1 MAIWNRKQIEKAAP
15 VLPAGSQV
23 TRFSP
28 EELAG
33 IASQM
38 YNVGIYNPL
47 PRNPFLPATPFGPSN
62 PLNPS
67 AINATN
73 DDGRTEPRRWEYPV
87 AWNILVSEQRL
98 VPWSV
103 LRLAA
108 DQIDILRRCVEVSK
122 SKVTGLKW
130 DFVFDETASVMVA
143 ATGGKDH
150 VRAMQEARDKFGPE
164 IARMRDFWTMPDRIN
179 GLSFKDWLSMALEEV
194 LVLDALAIYP
204 HPDMK
209 GDLHSFEIL
218 DGSTIKPLLDDRGM
232 RPQHPFPAYQQVL
245 YGFPRGE
252 FLASSDDPDEDGNY
266 NSDELVYA
274 VRNRRTHTPYG
285 YSPVERA
292 LPIADIY
299 LKRQQWLRAEFT
311 DGVIPDIMFMP
322 DGSFGATPE
331 LIKAY
336 EAILNDDLAGQ
347 TEQRKRARILPPGLT
362 PVDNSGHSE
371 KFSATFDEYL
381 IKGVTGHFGVLP
393 TEIGYADGGTLGG
406 AGQQM
411 GEAQASKMLGAAPL
425 NEWIE
430 DLISNISYNFLG
442 CPRELRFSFDVGGT
456 QDTSDDAKRRQTEID
471 SGQRTLNEARAEI
484 GLPLLDTPE
493 ADAPMLKAAGA
504 LYFVTP
510 DGITSPSAGATTS
523 SNPEGESHGEQ
534 IAGEPKPEEK
544 PEEKPAK
551 EEQDSTQEVKAFL
564 KWAKKGNTERDFE
577 FLTLDAVHAASLNRA
592 AKNGDTEFIKAISD
606 VVLKKA

>member
-1 MAIWNRKQIEKAAP
+1 
-15 VLPAGSQV
+15 
-23 TRFSP
+23 
-28 EELAG
+28 
-33 IASQM
+33 
-38 YNVGIYNPL
+38 
-47 PRNPFLPATPFGPSN
+47 
-62 PLNPS
+62 
-67 AINATN
+67 
-73 DDGRTEPRRWEYPV
+73 
-87 AWNILVSEQRL
+87 
-98 VPWSV
+98 
-103 LRLAA
+103 
-108 DQIDILRRCVEVSK
+108 
-122 SKVTGLKW
+122 
-130 DFVFDETASVMVA
+130 MVA
-143 ATGGKDH
+143 GTSGKDH

-164 IARMRDFWTMPDRIN
+164 ISRMREFWTMPDRIN

-252 FLASSDDPDEDGNY
+252 FLASSDDPAEDGNY
-266 NSDELVYA
+266 SADELVYA

-371 KFSATFDEYL
+371 KFSAAFDEYL

-411 GEAQASKMLGAAPL
+411 GEAAASKMLGAAPL
-425 NEWIE
+425 NEWVE

-456 QDTSDDAKRRQTEID
+456 QDTSDDANRRQTELD

-484 GLPLLDTPE
+484 GLPLLDNPE
-493 ADAPMLKAAGA
+493 ADAPMLRAAGA

-510 DGITSPSAGATTS
+510 DGITSPMQGAPTDAT
-523 SNPEGESHGEQ
+523 NPEGESHGEQ
-534 IAGEPKPEEK
+534 IVGEPKPEEAPAEK
-544 PEEKPAK
+544 PEETPEEAPEEKPEK
-551 EEQDSTQEVKAFL
+551 EEQDATQEVKAFL
-564 KWAKKGNTERDFE
+564 KWAKKGNTERNFE
-577 FLTLDAVHAASLNRA
+577 FKTLDAVHAASLNRA
-592 AKNGDTEFIKAISD
+592 AKDGDIDFLKSITE